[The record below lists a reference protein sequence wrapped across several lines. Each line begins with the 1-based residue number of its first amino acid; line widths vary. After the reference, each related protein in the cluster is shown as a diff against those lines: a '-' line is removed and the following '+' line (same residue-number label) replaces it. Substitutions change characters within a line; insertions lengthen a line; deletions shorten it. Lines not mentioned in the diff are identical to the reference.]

1 MARALVDASVTI
13 AFADTDDE
21 HHDRGREIVS
31 GIDHGNLPTGVVT
44 HEALVETLN
53 YVNERSGH
61 AKAAQL
67 LDLFEESAHYR
78 LPVGS
83 KTSVGR
89 GRAVF
94 RQYPE
99 LSLGDAMQVAFMRS
113 EEVEYIY
120 SFDDNFDRVE
130 GTIRINAPTDPFV

>member
-1 MARALVDASVTI
+1 MVRVLVDASVTI

-21 HHDRGREIVS
+21 HHDRGRKIVS
-31 GIDHGNLPTGVVT
+31 GIDHGDLPTGVVT

-53 YVNERSGH
+53 YINERSGH

-78 LPVGS
+78 LPSGS

-99 LSLGDAMQVAFMRS
+99 LSLGDAMQVAFMRG
-113 EEVEYIY
+113 EEVDYIY
-120 SFDDNFDRVE
+120 SFDSDFDRVE
-130 GTIRINAPTDPFV
+130 GVTRVNAPTDPFV